1 MLPRQSKWKDEP
13 GRAVWGK
20 TAFSKPLQPAAWP
33 WSTAAAASPCVLP
46 RTLNHEHTFV
56 PTCRWAT
63 QPSSAESS
71 SQVAKTV
78 PPSSAK
84 GQRFPANITRLRK
97 HAQRKPLLV
106 HHLDRGNMNAAVIFF
121 SASGWS
127 GAKPAPALAGH
138 HQLLSCSTTMRCTR
152 SKPGLR
158 SHLEMCWFAAEQAA
172 EGHAGGTATSSRCSW
187 DHNVAKRVQEETIPW
202 GKSNHKKPFE
212 SQGWWELDYNL
223 LVLATQDNSSLLHC
237 ISRGEGSDPL
247 SSVSLWNKNLQH
259 F

>member
-20 TAFSKPLQPAAWP
+20 TAFPKPLQPAAWP
-33 WSTAAAASPCVLP
+33 RSTAAAASPCVLP
-46 RTLNHEHTFV
+46 RTLNHEHTC
-56 PTCRWAT
+56 PNLWLSHPAKLCREL
-63 QPSSAESS
+63 QPSG
-71 SQVAKTV
+71 KTV

-106 HHLDRGNMNAAVIFF
+106 HHLDRGNMNAVIFF

-127 GAKPAPALAGH
+127 GARPAPALAGH
-138 HQLLSCSTTMRCTR
+138 HQLLSCSTTMRRTR

-187 DHNVAKRVQEETIPW
+187 DRDMAKRVQEETIPW

-212 SQGWWELDYNL
+212 SQGW
-223 LVLATQDNSSLLHC
+223 
-237 ISRGEGSDPL
+237 
-247 SSVSLWNKNLQH
+247 
-259 F
+259 